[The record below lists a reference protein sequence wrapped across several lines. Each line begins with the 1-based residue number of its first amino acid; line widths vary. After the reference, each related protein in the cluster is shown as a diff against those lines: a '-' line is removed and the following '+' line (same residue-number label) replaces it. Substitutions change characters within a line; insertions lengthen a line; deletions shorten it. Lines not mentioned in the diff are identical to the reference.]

1 MNAVYAGFMRDA
13 TLWRM
18 SQQEWSVPG
27 APVSGYVWKAQNPRG
42 AVLISHGV
50 GEYATRYVE
59 RYHALIPTLV
69 EAGFTVYAYDQR
81 GHGHSE
87 GKRAV
92 VDLNVLVEDH
102 LKAREALRDRPGD
115 DSPLPL
121 FALGHSMGGLVTAAS
136 ASRDPRGLS
145 GVILSS
151 PSLLIG
157 EKEPGWLKALAPLLA
172 KVFPAAPIR
181 DLGTGSLSRL
191 TDEVAAYEA
200 DELVYHG
207 KVRALTAATMLGL
220 SGRLWADY
228 FTWTLPTLVLH
239 GTADTITDPAGSQRF
254 IDAIASPDKTLILQ
268 QGGYHELLN
277 DEPRGE
283 IRAALVA
290 WLLDRS

>member
-1 MNAVYAGFMRDA
+1 MEH
-13 TLWRM
+13 
-18 SQQEWSVPG
+18 QEWKVPG
-27 APVSGYVWKAQNPRG
+27 APVSGYVWQAQHPEAQHPAAQHPEAQHPRG

-50 GEYATRYVE
+50 GEYAQRYVE

-69 EAGFTVYAYDQR
+69 QAGFTVYAYDQR

-87 GKRAV
+87 GRRAV

-102 LKAREALRDRPGD
+102 LKAREALRGRPGD

-151 PSLLIG
+151 PALLVG
-157 EKEPGWLKALAPLLA
+157 QDEPALVKALAPLLA
-172 KVFPAAPIR
+172 KVAPAAPVT
-181 DLGTGSLSRL
+181 DLGTAGLSRL
-191 TDEVAAYEA
+191 PEEVAAYKA

-220 SGRLWADY
+220 SGKLWAGY
-228 FTWTLPTLVLH
+228 PNWKLPTLVIH
-239 GTADTITDPAGSQRF
+239 GTADKITDPAGSQRF
-254 IDAIASPDKTLILQ
+254 FDTIASPDKTLILQ
-268 QGGYHELLN
+268 DGGYHELLN
-277 DEPRGE
+277 DEPREE
-283 IRAALVA
+283 IRAALLA
-290 WLLDRS
+290 WLLERS

>member
-1 MNAVYAGFMRDA
+1 MEH
-13 TLWRM
+13 
-18 SQQEWSVPG
+18 QEWKVPG
-27 APVSGYVWKAQNPRG
+27 APVSGYVWKAQHPEAQHPRG

-50 GEYATRYVE
+50 GEYAQRYVE

-87 GKRAV
+87 GRRAV

-102 LKAREALRDRPGD
+102 LKAREALRGRPGD

-151 PSLLIG
+151 PALLIG
-157 EKEPGWLKALAPLLA
+157 EKDPAWLKALAPLLA
-172 KVFPAAPIR
+172 KVFPAAPVR
-181 DLGTGSLSRL
+181 DLGTDGLSRL
-191 TDEVAAYEA
+191 TEEVAAYEA

-220 SGRLWADY
+220 SGKLWAGY
-228 FTWTLPTLVLH
+228 VNWTLPTLILH
-239 GTADTITDPAGSQRF
+239 GTADKITDPAGSQRF
-254 IDAIASPDKTLILQ
+254 FDTIASPDKTLILEE
-268 QGGYHELLN
+268 GGYHELLN
-277 DEPRGE
+277 DEPREE

-290 WLLDRS
+290 WLLERT